1 MSGRGRNRD
10 RNPEASST
18 NGDRERS
25 DRTERTERSRSP
37 LKEDD
42 LRRIVS
48 ETMSAQIPRLILE
61 TSKVVTEQISTDG
74 QDSAKSFTA
83 FSQEMKV
90 LKQKQEEV
98 AYLSKAASLKSDG
111 ILISTSIISNAFFF
125 QRSLLSYFFDIHY
138 LYFPFSSEATRVNLR
153 ISPQLKHPK
162 QNTRKDH

>member
-25 DRTERTERSRSP
+25 DRTERSRSP

-48 ETMSAQIPRLILE
+48 ETMSAQIPRLIME
-61 TSKVVTEQISTDG
+61 TSKVVTEQITSDS
-74 QDSAKSFTA
+74 QDDAKSFTA

-111 ILISTSIISNAFFF
+111 TLG
-125 QRSLLSYFFDIHY
+125 
-138 LYFPFSSEATRVNLR
+138 LYQYQHR
-153 ISPQLKHPK
+153 
-162 QNTRKDH
+162 

>member
-1 MSGRGRNRD
+1 MPDDFFVKEYIFLFAMSGRSRNRD

-18 NGDRERS
+18 NGDR
-25 DRTERTERSRSP
+25 ERTERSRSP

-48 ETMSAQIPRLILE
+48 ETMSAQIPRLIME
-61 TSKVVTEQISTDG
+61 TSKVVTEQITSDS
-74 QDSAKSFTA
+74 QDNAKSFTA

-111 ILISTSIISNAFFF
+111 TLG
-125 QRSLLSYFFDIHY
+125 
-138 LYFPFSSEATRVNLR
+138 LY
-153 ISPQLKHPK
+153 
-162 QNTRKDH
+162 